1 MTNQTARVLEL
12 LKRFNDG
19 KKVCIGDLKN
29 EMLWEGKHEK
39 TIRRDLDVIKLVFP
53 ESFELIRGEKGC
65 YKAITKKAFENFMN
79 ERNIS
84 LFVQTFNIAQRS
96 NLFENFDID
105 AADKA
110 ILESKSREYR
120 NLYSFKNKPF
130 ESKTADY
137 DLLKKMEHAIHHNKV
152 VYINYDVEGEIQQF
166 EAKPYRIVFMQENF
180 YLACEVMEQ
189 EFLFTIFRISNIKDI
204 IDTSRTFHKNFDIDD
219 FIEQMQTPFAR
230 YTPQFKQNK
239 IEVVLEVDQSKARY
253 FKAKK
258 FLPSQQVVEELDN
271 GNLQLRYTVTR
282 ELEVEELI
290 KKWIPHI
297 RVIEPISLKEQI
309 AQQLAEYLRQA

>member
-19 KKVCIGDLKN
+19 KKVCIEQLQR
-29 EMLWEGKHEK
+29 EMLWEGKSEK
-39 TIRRDLDVIKLVFP
+39 TIRRDLDVVKLVFP

-110 ILESKSREYR
+110 ILESKSREYKK
-120 NLYSFKNKPF
+120 LYSFKNKPF
-130 ESKTADY
+130 ENKAADY
-137 DLLKKMEHAIHHNKV
+137 ELLKKIERAIYHNKV
-152 VYINYDVEGEIQQF
+152 VYINYDVDGEIQQF
-166 EAKPYRIVFMQENF
+166 EVKPYRIVFMQENF
-180 YLACEVMEQ
+180 YLACEVIDQ
-189 EFLFTIFRISNIKDI
+189 EFLFTIFRISNIKDL
-204 IDTSRTFHKNFDIDD
+204 IDTGRTFHKNFDIDD
-219 FIEQMQTPFAR
+219 FIERMQTPFAR
-230 YTPQFKQNK
+230 YTPNFKQNLM
-239 IEVVLEVDQSKARY
+239 EVVLEVDQSKARF

-258 FLPSQQVVEELDN
+258 LLPSQQIVEELGN
-271 GNLQLRYTVTR
+271 GNLRLRYTVSR
-282 ELEVEELI
+282 ELEVDELV
-290 KKWIPHI
+290 KKWLPHI
-297 RVIEPISLKEQI
+297 RVISPLSLKESI
-309 AQQLAEYLRQA
+309 AQQLTAYLGQA

>member
-84 LFVQTFNIAQRS
+84 LFVQTFNIAQRN
-96 NLFENFDID
+96 NLFESLDID
-105 AADKA
+105 PSDKA
-110 ILESKSREYR
+110 LLEAKAKGLEK
-120 NLYSFKNKPF
+120 LYSFKNKPF
-130 ESKTADY
+130 ENKAAEY
-137 DLLKKMEHAIHHNKV
+137 DLLKKMERAIYHNRV
-152 VYINYDVEGEIQQF
+152 VYINYDVDGEIQQF
-166 EAKPYRIVFMQENF
+166 EVKPYRIVFMQENF
-180 YLACEVMEQ
+180 YLACEVLNQ
-189 EFLFTIFRISNIKDI
+189 EFLFTIFRISNIKDV
-204 IDTSRTFHKNFDIDD
+204 IDTSRTFHANYDIID
-219 FIEQMQTPFAR
+219 FIDQMQTPFAR

-239 IEVVLEVDQSKARY
+239 IEVVLEVDQSKAR
-253 FKAKK
+253 FFRAKK
-258 FLPSQQVVEELDN
+258 FLPSQKTTELDN

-290 KKWIPHI
+290 KKWLPHI
-297 RVIEPISLKEQI
+297 KVISPVSLKEHI